1 MLPHLVPVQ
10 KISKPTI
17 GVQLFIFS
25 ASLLIRTAWFFMV
38 APRFFPI
45 TPALLTLACETV
57 NRRVAKLPFTQKGV
71 CISPELLGVALE
83 CLNAEVTRALPLRT
97 SAAMAKNRVDG
108 FDRVLELRLGAD
120 GRNTAVAVADIL
132 VLAGIAEVTEIQ
144 DRCTHTRTS
153 GLRLLPAWTWHIASE
168 TPTPLQSPAPLP
180 DAEPPATWLAKC
192 PVCKT
197 GILQK
202 ITGKQLF
209 GMPSMDYYIEC
220 THCGAKL
227 VPEKVNFRLV
237 SIAKIRDPRW
247 RQYLNTSRSAD
258 AWATIAQGN
267 VIFKRL
273 LVPAR
278 HPVVKPAEEVST
290 GSFAKMKDGSI
301 AVPFGGKTLF
311 FRSVSLQFGRSI
323 QVAIFSR
330 TTRTLAALLAL
341 PEYSA
346 IKPVIERQHSRYLP
360 VMAGSFLVEKK
371 LRNDPLVWEFL
382 HPFGC
387 EDFCSFR
394 MPDYEHAGQ
403 KGVILVLVKG
413 KVAYIGTC
421 HTSFGTF
428 INDEMGRIIP
438 DMCYRDGNETAC
450 RVNSIICAHRD
461 SMGFFIHAM
470 TDDRAINALAA
481 DLTTRYLPA
490 PPPV

>member
-1 MLPHLVPVQ
+1 
-10 KISKPTI
+10 
-17 GVQLFIFS
+17 
-25 ASLLIRTAWFFMV
+25 MV
-38 APRFFPI
+38 APLFFPI

-71 CISPELLGVALE
+71 CISQKLVGVALE
-83 CLNAEVTRALPLRT
+83 CLNAEVTRILPLRT

-108 FDRVLELRLGAD
+108 FDRVLELRLDAN
-120 GRNTAVAVADIL
+120 GRNAAAAVADVL
-132 VLAGIAEVTEIQ
+132 VQAGFAEVTEIQ

-168 TPTPLQSPAPLP
+168 TPTLLQSPALLS
-180 DAEPPATWLAKC
+180 DAEPPAVWLAKC

-227 VPEKVNFRLV
+227 VPERQNFRLV

-273 LVPAR
+273 PVPAR
-278 HPVVKPAEEVST
+278 HPVPKPAGDVST

-301 AVPFGGKTLF
+301 AVPFGEKTLF
-311 FRSVSLQFGRSI
+311 FRSISLQFGRSI
-323 QVAIFSR
+323 QVALFSR
-330 TTRTLAALLAL
+330 TTRTLAALLML
-341 PEYSA
+341 PEYGA
-346 IKPVIERQHSRYLP
+346 LKPVIEQQYARYLP
-360 VMAGSFLVEKK
+360 VKAGSFLAEKK
-371 LRNDPLVWEFL
+371 LRDDPLVRELL
-382 HPFGC
+382 HPYGG
-387 EDFCSFR
+387 EEFCSFR
-394 MPDYEHAGQ
+394 IPDDEYAGQ

-428 INDEMGRIIP
+428 INNELGRIIP
-438 DMCYRDGNETAC
+438 DMCYRDGNETTC

-461 SMGFFIHAM
+461 SVGFFIHAM
-470 TDDRAINALAA
+470 TDDRAIDALAA

-490 PPPV
+490 TPVE

>member
-1 MLPHLVPVQ
+1 
-10 KISKPTI
+10 
-17 GVQLFIFS
+17 
-25 ASLLIRTAWFFMV
+25 MV
-38 APRFFPI
+38 TPRFFPI
-45 TPALLTLACETV
+45 LPALLTLTCETV
-57 NRRVAKLPFTQKGV
+57 NRRVTKLPFIHKGV
-71 CISPELLGVALE
+71 CISPGLIGVSLE
-83 CLNAEVTRALPLRT
+83 CLNAEVTRTLPLRT

-120 GRNTAVAVADIL
+120 GSNAAAAVADVL

-168 TPTPLQSPAPLP
+168 IPIPLQSPLLLP
-180 DAEPPATWLAKC
+180 DAEPPAAWLAKC

-227 VPEKVNFRLV
+227 VPEKENFRLV

-258 AWATIAQGN
+258 AWATIAEGN
-267 VIFKRL
+267 LIFKRL
-273 LVPAR
+273 PVPAR
-278 HPVVKPAEEVST
+278 HPVPKPAGEVST

-301 AVPFGGKTLF
+301 AVPFGEKTLF
-311 FRSVSLQFGRSI
+311 FRSVSLQFGRNV
-323 QVAIFSR
+323 QVALFSR
-330 TTRTLAALLAL
+330 TTRTLAALLML

-346 IKPVIERQHSRYLP
+346 IKPVIEQQYSRYLP
-360 VMAGSFLVEKK
+360 VMAGIFLAEKK
-371 LRNDPLVWEFL
+371 LRDDPLVREFL
-382 HPFGC
+382 HPYGG

-394 MPDYEHAGQ
+394 MPDDEHAGQ

-428 INDEMGRIIP
+428 INDELGRIIP

-461 SMGFFIHAM
+461 SAGLFIHAM
-470 TDDRAINALAA
+470 TDDRAIDVLAA
-481 DLTTRYLPA
+481 DLTARYLPVPQPA
-490 PPPV
+490 

>member
-1 MLPHLVPVQ
+1 
-10 KISKPTI
+10 
-17 GVQLFIFS
+17 
-25 ASLLIRTAWFFMV
+25 MV

-45 TPALLTLACETV
+45 PPALLTLTCETV

-71 CISPELLGVALE
+71 CISPELVGVALE
-83 CLNAEVTRALPLRT
+83 CLNAEVTRTLPLRT

-108 FDRVLELRLGAD
+108 FDRVLELRLGAK
-120 GRNTAVAVADIL
+120 GRDAAAAIADVL
-132 VLAGIAEVTEIQ
+132 VQAGIAEVTEIQ

-168 TPTPLQSPAPLP
+168 IPTPLQSPAPLP
-180 DAEPPATWLAKC
+180 DAEPPAVWLAKC
-192 PVCKT
+192 PVCRT

-227 VPEKVNFRLV
+227 VPEKENFRLV

-267 VIFKRL
+267 LIFKRL
-273 LVPAR
+273 PVPAR
-278 HPVVKPAEEVST
+278 HPAPKPVGEVST
-290 GSFAKMKDGSI
+290 GSFAKMKDSSI
-301 AVPFGGKTLF
+301 AVPFGEKTLF
-311 FRSVSLQFGRSI
+311 FRPVSLQFGRSI
-323 QVAIFSR
+323 QVALFSR

-341 PEYSA
+341 PEYRA
-346 IKPVIERQHSRYLP
+346 IKPVIEQQYLRYLP
-360 VMAGSFLVEKK
+360 VMAGSFLEEKK
-371 LRNDPLVWEFL
+371 LHNDPLVREFL
-382 HPFGC
+382 HPYGG

-394 MPDYEHAGQ
+394 MPADEHADQ
-403 KGVILVLVKG
+403 KGVILMLVKG

-421 HTSFGTF
+421 HTGFGTL
-428 INDEMGRIIP
+428 INDELGRIIP

-450 RVNSIICAHRD
+450 RVNAIICAHRD
-461 SMGFFIHAM
+461 SAGLFIHAM
-470 TDDRAINALAA
+470 TDDRAIDALAA
-481 DLTTRYLPA
+481 DLTARY
-490 PPPV
+490 PPVSPPA